1 MGDDQIILKGEATGH
16 IGFFWG
22 IERERERER
31 KIKILLVVPHRRE
44 STARVTLIIGF
55 SLSIRL
61 SWSILF
67 LWPVLHLAICTSTS
81 RPRKLQAYMR
91 IKTLNKDIKN
101 EV

>member
-16 IGFFWG
+16 IGFFLG
-22 IERERERER
+22 HRERERE
-31 KIKILLVVPHRRE
+31 KKKILLVVPHRRE

-81 RPRKLQAYMR
+81 RPRKLQAYLR